1 MVVPWKVSYDKHREH
16 IKKKNKKQKKKT
28 KKTQR
33 YQFNISQRYIQAH
46 IVKTMIFPVAMYGC
60 ESWTRGK
67 FEHRRID
74 GFECWCWKNCLRIP
88 STSKRT
94 NQSVLK
100 KINLGYLLEAL
111 MLKLKLQYFGHLMRK
126 ADRFEKS

>member
-16 IKKKNKKQKKKT
+16 MKKEKTNKQT
-28 KKTQR
+28 KKQR

-46 IVKTMIFPVAMYGC
+46 IVKTMIFPVVMYGC
-60 ESWTRGK
+60 ESWTIGK
-67 FEHRRID
+67 FERRRID
-74 GFECWCWKNCLRIP
+74 AFECWRWKKCLRVP

-100 KINLGYLLEAL
+100 KINLAYLLEGL
-111 MLKLKLQYFGHLMRK
+111 MLNLKLQYFGHLMRK
-126 ADRFEKS
+126 ADPFEKT